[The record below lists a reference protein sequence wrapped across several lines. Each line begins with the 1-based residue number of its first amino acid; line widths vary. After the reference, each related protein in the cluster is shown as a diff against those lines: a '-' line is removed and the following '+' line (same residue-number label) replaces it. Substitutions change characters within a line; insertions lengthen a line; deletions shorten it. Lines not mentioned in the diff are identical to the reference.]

1 MHTASQDQ
9 TKRRY
14 HAAGPGYSLRGL
26 GRVLVVGLRATVDE
40 QEQQERGAMAEAPT
54 AGRRAGRRAG
64 NPAEGGGVAASEG
77 WGAGEKPN
85 PNPAQ
90 NAEGPPSPDGPQHG
104 RRKGGAA
111 SGWGEPAADEGSS
124 APAPAPAPMP
134 PPRRDSDEDDGVAA
148 FIPDLEEEEQEEQIR
163 EISEAPAV
171 QHQMQS
177 IDELDNG
184 ADAAGALHMVDH
196 GIDLSL
202 LTGCLSARG
211 HVEEEDEIWEFNGLL
226 TEISQELQKEAD
238 KQEAEE
244 AATEEEG

>member
-1 MHTASQDQ
+1 M
-9 TKRRY
+9 
-14 HAAGPGYSLRGL
+14 
-26 GRVLVVGLRATVDE
+26 DE
-40 QEQQERGAMAEAPT
+40 QEQQERSAMAEAPT

-64 NPAEGGGVAASEG
+64 NPGEGGGAAASEG
-77 WGAGEKPN
+77 WGAEKPN
-85 PNPAQ
+85 PSPAE
-90 NAEGPPSPDGPQHG
+90 NADGPPSPDGPQHG

-111 SGWGEPAADEGSS
+111 SGWGEPAGDQGSS
-124 APAPAPAPMP
+124 QPAPVPAPMP

-211 HVEEEDEIWEFNGLL
+211 HVEEDDVVWEFNGLL

-238 KQEAEE
+238 KQEAE
-244 AATEEEG
+244 AAAAAAEEG